1 MTTTNMSTNMP
12 PLPGDMRITRDQMLM
27 EIANVVSKRGTC
39 LRAAVG
45 AVIARDGRIIST
57 GYVGAP
63 AGLPDCIAV
72 GCDIGNHKGCTR
84 TVHAEINAIAFAA
97 RHGIATEGS
106 TLYSLLAPC
115 YDCAKAII
123 NCGIVRLVYGFDYR
137 DIRGINLLR
146 NGKIV
151 VDKL

>member
-1 MTTTNMSTNMP
+1 MTITNTP
-12 PLPGDMRITRDQMLM
+12 PSLGEPRITRDAMLM

-45 AVIARDGRIIST
+45 VVIARDGRIIST

-63 AGLPDCIAV
+63 AGLPECTSV

-97 RHGIATEGS
+97 RHGISTEGS
-106 TLYSLLAPC
+106 TLYTVLSPC

-137 DIRGINLLR
+137 DSRGLDLLR
-146 NGKIV
+146 TANLV
-151 VDKL
+151 VDKM

>member
-1 MTTTNMSTNMP
+1 MTS
-12 PLPGDMRITRDQMLM
+12 LPTPVRITRDQMLM

-39 LRAAVG
+39 LRASVG
-45 AVIARDGRIIST
+45 AVIAREGRIIST

-63 AGLPDCIAV
+63 AGLPDCLSV
-72 GCDIGNHKGCTR
+72 GCDIGTHKGCTR

-97 RHGIATEGS
+97 KHGIATDDS
-106 TLYSLLAPC
+106 TIYSVLGPC

-123 NCGIVRLVYGFDYR
+123 NSGIKRIVYGIEYR
-137 DIRGINLLR
+137 DIRGLNLLR
-146 NGKIV
+146 SANLV